1 MNKKL
6 AVLFVATLFILT
18 ACGSQNGIPK
28 SQFST
33 AEQVAYNFTENVYS
47 GDKDKQSTATREFAS
62 KDDQLQMILGTQM
75 LNGVFDEHYS
85 DIKVMKLIKE
95 TEKGKM
101 YQYILVKLTNDEGSI
116 ENVLSVRNNKVQL
129 VLSPKD
135 KVFKKS
141 FEEYRKKF

>member
-1 MNKKL
+1 
-6 AVLFVATLFILT
+6 
-18 ACGSQNGIPK
+18 
-28 SQFST
+28 
-33 AEQVAYNFTENVYS
+33 VYS